1 MKTGDVLAGLS
12 SLAQETRLAVFRL
25 LVRRGPGG
33 LSAGAIANA
42 LDVPASSLS
51 FHLHHLMHAG
61 LITQERRSRPLSY
74 GANHARVNGF
84 GGDLTRNCSAGASG
98 SRVCEVLQRSE
109 GARRESAGRSR
120 PG

>member
-33 LSAGAIANA
+33 LSAGAIADE

-61 LITQERRSRPLSY
+61 LITQVRQSRQLIY
-74 GANHARVNGF
+74 AANYARMNGLV
-84 GGDLTRNCSAGASG
+84 GYLTENCCGGASC
-98 SRVCEVLQRSE
+98 SPVCEVPPRSE

-120 PG
+120 RG